1 MKKKIYFILSYV
13 LPILILVSAV
23 IFNKYY
29 SHSKLFPEENLAT
42 NVNQD
47 YVKLENDWLTN
58 QFDIFWGSSNHI
70 EKITQ
75 LNVNYNNYDK
85 SGFETGELY
94 NALDKVL
101 QFILA
106 DNFDSYLSSRSIS
119 ESSVLKTDSVNY
131 QMAILKRFYDVD
143 PPPETPIDIHRLY
156 WTKKTDSGKSASYWQ
171 SICWEKSW
179 VECWKTQKADTFTT
193 ELTFLKKIYETIP
206 TCGVVGKESS
216 FQYSPSPEK
225 ILSENNEIQ
234 GATAYFLFKTSE
246 EKAYPLI
253 FQFYFDPL
261 SRIWFPTH
269 LIIGYVGNTKFDLIF

>member
-1 MKKKIYFILSYV
+1 MKKIYYIIFYLS
-13 LPILILVSAV
+13 PFLILAPIV

-29 SHSKLFPEENLAT
+29 LHNKSFSEGDLAT

-47 YVKLENDWLTN
+47 YMKLENDWLTN
-58 QFDIFWGSSNHI
+58 QFEIFWGSSNHI

-75 LNVNYNNYDK
+75 LNVNYNNCDK
-85 SGFETGELY
+85 SEFETEKLY

-101 QFILA
+101 QSLLA

-119 ESSVLKTDSVNY
+119 ESSALKTDSVNY

-143 PPPETPIDIHRLY
+143 TPPDTPIDIHRLY
-156 WTKKTDSGKSASYWQ
+156 WTKKTDSGRNASYWQ

-179 VECWKTQKADTFTT
+179 VECWKTQKADFFTN
-193 ELTFLKKIYETIP
+193 EFFLEKVFETIP
-206 TCGVVGKESS
+206 TCGAIENKSS
-216 FQYSPSPEK
+216 FQYSPSPEE
-225 ILSENNEIQ
+225 ILSKNKEIQ

-253 FQFYFDPL
+253 FQFYFSPAI
-261 SRIWFPTH
+261 RVWFPTH
-269 LIIGYVGNTKFDLIF
+269 LVVGYVGDKKFNPIF